1 MWGRCQ
7 RNSAQKKYIC
17 TCELG
22 GGQDTTEAGPSS
34 VEGSATP
41 TQVTDVDMED
51 GNDSDGSEEENMDG
65 KLIRIINP
73 TQPEQGSRTAARIPD
88 QFASHTIVL
97 AAWTVSQNEA
107 SPVTFLLPE
116 QDVDLSPLFR
126 FSSWLSW
133 VVLTALP
140 GPATSVAPVYVHSLY
155 MVVEVF

>member
-1 MWGRCQ
+1 
-7 RNSAQKKYIC
+7 
-17 TCELG
+17 
-22 GGQDTTEAGPSS
+22 
-34 VEGSATP
+34 
-41 TQVTDVDMED
+41 MED

-88 QFASHTIVL
+88 QLLL
-97 AAWTVSQNEA
+97 AFNPLFHQNEA